1 MLLGVADL
9 HTPEA
14 VAAAEATMG
23 SVQLSATSTS
33 SSGCSDSEDDSDEN
47 SDRGDDK
54 ITVACHLEKPDSGDQ
69 RSQEKPVDKPNKRP
83 KIVVLN

>member
-14 VAAAEATMG
+14 VIAAEATVG
-23 SVQLSATSTS
+23 SVQLSVTSTS
-33 SSGCSDSEDDSDEN
+33 SSGCSDSEDDSDED
-47 SDRGDDK
+47 SDSGNDDV
-54 ITVACHLEKPDSGDQ
+54 TATCHLGKSDLEDR

>member
-1 MLLGVADL
+1 LLLGVADL

-14 VAAAEATMG
+14 VAAAEVTMG
-23 SVQLSATSTS
+23 SVQLPATSPS
-33 SSGCSDSEDDSDEN
+33 SSSCSDSEDDSNED
-47 SDRGDDK
+47 GDSGNDD
-54 ITVACHLEKPDSGDQ
+54 ITATCHLGKSDSEDR